1 MAAPIVGVGLAQ
13 SGGIAKAAPIAKGT
27 EGGGS
32 SFADLIRG
40 VASQALD
47 ASKAGEASSIG
58 AISKTTGVV
67 DVVTAVTNAEIAL
80 ETAIAVRD
88 RVISA
93 YQEIIRMPI

>member
-1 MAAPIVGVGLAQ
+1 MASPIIGVGLAQ
-13 SGGIAKAAPIAKGT
+13 SGGIAKAAPVAKGP
-27 EGGGS
+27 EGGAS

-58 AISKTTGVV
+58 AVSKSTSVV